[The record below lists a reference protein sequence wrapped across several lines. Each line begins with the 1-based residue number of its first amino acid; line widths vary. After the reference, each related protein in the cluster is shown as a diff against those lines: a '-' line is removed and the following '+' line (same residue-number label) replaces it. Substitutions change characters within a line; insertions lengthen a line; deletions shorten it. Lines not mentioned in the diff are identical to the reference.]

1 LRSSG
6 DFKPTQTPLVCIF
19 FRKLIQNAIKKITGQ
34 SENIHCGESSSQV
47 RVFDLIIN
55 KGSSK
60 VKEVDEI
67 DRSK

>member
-1 LRSSG
+1 
-6 DFKPTQTPLVCIF
+6 VCILF
-19 FRKLIQNAIKKITGQ
+19 GKLIQNAIKKIPGQ
-34 SENIHCGESSSQV
+34 SENMHCEESYGQV

-67 DRSK
+67 DKSK